1 MFAEAAR
8 LPHEALV
15 RCTVLYI
22 KVHVERD
29 AAAVCACM
37 AWHGMSCGVMTS
49 RAFHVVLDDP
59 VADAIVGV
67 ERDASP
73 GWRAIKAAIK

>member
-1 MFAEAAR
+1 
-8 LPHEALV
+8 
-15 RCTVLYI
+15 
-22 KVHVERD
+22 
-29 AAAVCACM
+29 M